1 MIFATTKTNVERARL
16 IKCPAKRKQVKVVI
30 SSKPKE
36 TIYKSV
42 LAGTS
47 LVVSIFEIL
56 VG

>member
-1 MIFATTKTNVERARL
+1 MIFTSTKTTVERARL

-30 SSKPKE
+30 ISKPKE

-47 LVVSIFEIL
+47 LVVSVLEIL